1 MGNTS
6 SNSEEQLQQQSSNIS
21 TTSGKMDV
29 NFEAHTR
36 TLLQDSSQVQAVQ
49 LDTEANNYVWS
60 IDGFL
65 TDEECDRLIELTEQV
80 RYGDA
85 PVTVGQNSYVMAT
98 DIRNNERVIWDDE
111 ETAKLLWERVKRFV
125 PENHTD
131 LHNVARS
138 ARNNQEKGE
147 DEPMKAC
154 GVNERF
160 RFYKYTSGQYFK
172 PHYDGCFARKTVYDE
187 QLNANVQE
195 RSYLTLMF
203 YLSDVQRGGETFFYH
218 DSWSRRM
225 RNNDTQDEN
234 GESCRFA
241 VKPKKGTALLF
252 VHSQLHAG
260 ADMPMDSTETK
271 YVMRSDVM
279 FRRIVPVPVPVVTAT
294 TQEEEEEAM
303 PQKPLEEQEPEDME

>member
-1 MGNTS
+1 
-6 SNSEEQLQQQSSNIS
+6 
-21 TTSGKMDV
+21 
-29 NFEAHTR
+29 
-36 TLLQDSSQVQAVQ
+36 
-49 LDTEANNYVWS
+49 
-60 IDGFL
+60 
-65 TDEECDRLIELTEQV
+65 
-80 RYGDA
+80 
-85 PVTVGQNSYVMAT
+85 
-98 DIRNNERVIWDDE
+98 
-111 ETAKLLWERVKRFV
+111 
-125 PENHTD
+125 
-131 LHNVARS
+131 
-138 ARNNQEKGE
+138 
-147 DEPMKAC
+147 MKAC

-225 RNNDTQDEN
+225 RNNDTRDEN

-294 TQEEEEEAM
+294 TQEEEEEAVS
-303 PQKPLEEQEPEDME
+303 QKPLEEQEPEDME